1 MLSGALVQLCSAFN
15 DNHTGIVTLSVLSAD
30 APKFLLH
37 DLLGLDG
44 CLFDGLFQVHNV
56 LRWLSR
62 LFLPLSV
69 AEHGSQLKL
78 EGYFRG
84 DYGLILCACPLNERV
99 HDVGWVRLHH
109 SNVPI
114 VALIVD
120 EQVAFCINTDHLRG
134 LEKVLA
140 LWSIFEPIL
149 AAYPGKS
156 IHVLLLNLDSSHAVI
171 VFVSDVGNSGVD
183 LRVVGEI
190 LLLRGQL
197 REGYVLDPAEVDSLP
212 VNHLVHVGA
221 HLIALVLN
229 LGVGFI

>member
-1 MLSGALVQLCSAFN
+1 MLSGALIQLCSAFN
-15 DNHTGIVTLSVLSAD
+15 DYHTGIITLSILSAD

-56 LRWLSR
+56 LQWLSR

-69 AEHGSQLKL
+69 AEHGSQLQL
-78 EGYFRG
+78 EGDFRG
-84 DYGLILCACPLNERV
+84 DYGLILCACPLNECV

-114 VALIVD
+114 VALIID

-134 LEKVLA
+134 FEKVLA
-140 LWSIFEPIL
+140 LRPIFEPSL
-149 AAYPGKS
+149 TAYPGKR

-171 VFVSDVGNSGVD
+171 VFVSDVGNSRVD

-212 VNHLVHVGA
+212 VNHLVHIGA